1 MAIGTSFK
9 QQCPSCEA
17 MVPVKDAS
25 MVGKRIECP
34 KCKDKFIVK
43 SPQAKK
49 AVEEDEDETAGKAN
63 GKAAPAKAAPGKAP
77 VKKPARPTP
86 DDDDDE
92 ETQTRG
98 KRAAQEEDED
108 EEARG

>member
-17 MVPVKDAS
+17 LVPVRHAS

-43 SPQAKK
+43 SPATKK
-49 AVEEDEDETAGKAN
+49 AADEDEDETTGKAN
-63 GKAAPAKAAPGKAP
+63 GKAAPSKPAPGKAP
-77 VKKPARPTP
+77 VKKPARSSSAPE
-86 DDDDDE
+86 DDDE
-92 ETQTRG
+92 DVEDAKARRKG
-98 KRAAQEEDED
+98 RAVEDED
-108 EEARG
+108 D